1 MSVAE
6 TPARQRIAF
15 WDNARFASVTLVVIG
30 HGIQRLTAESDTAL
44 AVYLFIYAFH
54 MPAFALIS
62 GYFSRASPP
71 TTKRMKRLINDMLL
85 PYLIMETIWT
95 GLKFIVE
102 GNGDFN
108 PTSPSWTL
116 WFLLALAIFRLILPY
131 LVLLRWPLF
140 LAFALSV
147 FVGYFP
153 NVDSTFSLSRA
164 IGILPFFV
172 LGWRLRQWGLAE
184 RLLEVGRGIWIVRAA
199 AGALFLT
206 AFAVIASNIDFW
218 REMNLKR
225 WLFYDDSYAALG
237 GFEWT
242 AGLIRLALVT
252 VAIVLS
258 ASFLVLMP
266 RRETWMTAAGRATM
280 YVYLL
285 HSFVLYPLRETGV
298 METDGAAK
306 AWLVAMV
313 FAGVAISTVLAT
325 PFVRRVFRPLIEP
338 RPRWLFSEDSLR
350 EPRFGVDS
358 SLVKA
363 DAFGQHKGQRERNNG
378 KGGAHAK

>member
-6 TPARQRIAF
+6 TPAGHRVAF
-15 WDNARFASVTLVVIG
+15 WDNARFATVTLVVIG
-30 HGIQRLTAESDTAL
+30 HGIQRLTADSDTAL
-44 AVYLFIYAFH
+44 TVYLFIYAFH

-71 TTKRMKRLINDMLL
+71 TTQRMKRLINDMLL
-85 PYLIMETIWT
+85 PYLIMETIWS

-140 LAFALSV
+140 WAFALSV

-153 NVDSTFSLSRA
+153 NVDSTFSLARA

-184 RLLEVGRGIWIVRAA
+184 RLLALGSAIWIARATA
-199 AGALFLT
+199 VALFFT
-206 AFAVIASNIDFW
+206 AFTAIALNIDFW
-218 REMNLKR
+218 RDMNLKH
-225 WLFYDDSYAALG
+225 WLFYDDSYVALG

-258 ASFLVLMP
+258 AALLVLIP

-285 HSFVLYPLRETGV
+285 HSFVLYPLRETGI
-298 METDGAAK
+298 METGGVAK
-306 AWLVAMV
+306 AWLVGMV
-313 FAGVAISTVLAT
+313 VAGVAISALLAT
-325 PFVRRVFRPLIEP
+325 PLVRRVFRPLIEP
-338 RPRWLFSEDSLR
+338 RPRWLFSDDSLR
-350 EPRFGVDS
+350 EPQFDVDR
-358 SLVKA
+358 A
-363 DAFGQHKGQRERNNG
+363 RT
-378 KGGAHAK
+378 